1 MVCSGGNWLCRI
13 CYSCGPE
20 ANCQQIRVVIVP
32 DKEVYIFEV
41 SKSSFEASV
50 LQNSHQLPV
59 FVEFLGV
66 WSDIS
71 IQLESSLAKLAK
83 EFAGQFIFAKVDID
97 EQQELREKYQVK
109 NVPTLKIFK
118 DGEEQLSLE
127 GMIEEQELRSLLKSQ
142 NIFHESDEMRELARQ
157 KHMAGETIEAVT
169 LLTQA
174 IQKDPGNTRVA
185 MDMVQIFLDMGELDQ
200 AQSLFDRLPE
210 KDRDSDTGRALLGQ
224 LTFKQQAAK
233 TEGKETLQAR
243 VEANADDHDARF
255 DLAICLVSEHQYK
268 QAMEALFIILE
279 KEPAYK
285 EGAAREL
292 IINLANRL
300 AVNDPELAQQYRRRL
315 GSLLS

>member
-1 MVCSGGNWLCRI
+1 MS
-13 CYSCGPE
+13 
-20 ANCQQIRVVIVP
+20 

-41 SKSSFEASV
+41 SKSSFDASV

-71 IQLESSLAKLAK
+71 IQLEYSLASLAR
-83 EFAGQFIFAKVDID
+83 EFAGQFVFAKVDID
-97 EQQELREKYQVK
+97 EQQELREQYQIS

-118 DGEEQLSLE
+118 DGEEALSLE
-127 GMIEEQELRSLLKSQ
+127 GMIEEQELRGLLKSQ
-142 NIFHESDEMRELARQ
+142 GIFRESDEMRELARQ

-210 KDRDSDTGRALLGQ
+210 NDRNSDIGRALLGQ

-233 TEGKETLQAR
+233 TEGKEILQTR
-243 VEANADDHDARF
+243 VTANADDHDARF
-255 DLAICLVSEHQYK
+255 DLAICLVDEHESE
-268 QAMEALFIILE
+268 QAMDQLFTILD
-279 KEPAYK
+279 KEPGFK
-285 EGAAREL
+285 EGAAREM
-292 IINLANRL
+292 IINLTNRL
-300 AVNDPELAQQYRRRL
+300 AVNDPEIAQKYRRKL
-315 GSLLS
+315 ASSLA

>member
-1 MVCSGGNWLCRI
+1 MS
-13 CYSCGPE
+13 
-20 ANCQQIRVVIVP
+20 

-41 SKSSFEASV
+41 SKSSFDASV

-71 IQLESSLAKLAK
+71 IQLEYSLASLAR
-83 EFAGQFIFAKVDID
+83 EFAGQFVFAKVDID
-97 EQQELREKYQVK
+97 EQQELREQYQIS

-118 DGEEQLSLE
+118 DGEEALSLE
-127 GMIEEQELRSLLKSQ
+127 GMIEEQELRGLLKSQ
-142 NIFHESDEMRELARQ
+142 GIFRESDEMRELARQ
-157 KHMAGETIEAVT
+157 KHMAGDTIEAVT

-210 KDRDSDTGRALLGQ
+210 NDRNSDIGRALLGQ

-233 TEGKETLQAR
+233 TEGKEVLQAR

-255 DLAICLVSEHQYK
+255 DLAVCLVAEHEYE
-268 QAMEALFIILE
+268 QAMDQLFTVFE
-279 KEPAYK
+279 KEPGFK
-285 EGAAREL
+285 EGAAREM
-292 IINLANRL
+292 IINLTNRL
-300 AVNDPELAQQYRRRL
+300 AVNDQELAQKYRRKL
-315 GSLLS
+315 ASSLA